1 LVTESTTLTHTQP
14 TTVSSSSVL
23 DLLDYCDTYGIEH
36 NESPKLIRKHLL
48 NPEERIDEVQVVS
61 LWNAIAKHTDIPHVG
76 LLIGQQI
83 NPSAK
88 GLLASWISQCETLK
102 EAITIFLQ
110 HIALMNPSEQW
121 HMKTTNDITQLT
133 FTLAVNK
140 NYPIAAIERS
150 MSALLSWGREL
161 TGENIQ
167 PKYVTFKHSA
177 PAHVEQYK
185 RIFGEEIK
193 FNEIENNLF
202 FESRL
207 FDLPIKSANSLLKK
221 MIQIKAQESLGV
233 LNENLTVSLKVASL
247 IKANLASQTATI
259 EHLSTL
265 LSMSRQTLYRKLKHE
280 NTDFKTL
287 LNDIRKARVLE
298 LLADEKTNIL
308 HISLQLGFK
317 ETSSFHKAFHRW
329 YGMTPSAYII
339 KYKNI

>member
-1 LVTESTTLTHTQP
+1 MTHTQP
-14 TTVSSSSVL
+14 TTVSSSSAL
-23 DLLDYCDTYGIEH
+23 DLLDFCDGCGIEH
-36 NESPKLIRKHLL
+36 NESPKLIRKNLL
-48 NPEERIDEVQVVS
+48 NPEVRIDEVQVVS
-61 LWNAIAKHTDIPHVG
+61 LWNAIAQHTDIPHVG

-88 GLLASWISQCETLK
+88 GLLASWVSQCETLK

-121 HMKTTNDITQLT
+121 RIEEKDDITQLT
-133 FTLAVNK
+133 FTLAENK
-140 NYPIAAIERS
+140 HYPIAAIERS

-177 PAHVEQYK
+177 TSYVEQYQQV
-185 RIFGEEIK
+185 FCENIK
-193 FNEIENNLF
+193 FNETENSLF
-202 FESRL
+202 FETLL

-221 MIQIKAQESLGV
+221 MIEIKAQENLGV
-233 LNENLTVSLKVASL
+233 LNENISVSLKVTNL
-247 IKANLASQTATI
+247 IKANLSSQTATV

-287 LNDIRKARVLE
+287 LNDIRKARVFE
-298 LLADEKTNIL
+298 LLASDKTNIL

-329 YGMTPSAYII
+329 YGMTPSEYIN